1 MDTERKNELI
11 HAIGELILS
20 DPPTEGMEWDKLA
33 LVVNFEPFS
42 QSISGF
48 YYDASAE
55 AEPATVTDFAIVEK
69 VAELRQA
76 MAEPSANLWHSC
88 LIQLV
93 RTTRRIVLTFE
104 YDNPDRWHIGPKT
117 IQRIKAAICPPDD
130 L

>member
-20 DPPTEGMEWDKLA
+20 DPPTEGMEWNKLA
-33 LVVNFEPFS
+33 LVVTFEPFS

-48 YYDASAE
+48 YYDAFDK
-55 AEPATVTDFAIVEK
+55 AEPATVNDFAIVEK

-76 MAEPSANLWHSC
+76 MAEPSHSLWHSC

-93 RTTRRIVLTFE
+93 HATRRIILTFE
-104 YDNPDRWHIGPKT
+104 YDDPERWYIGPKT
-117 IQRIKAAICPPDD
+117 LQHIKAAICPPDD